1 MGATFFKPDD
11 TWALWTFL
19 IVAASLSIY
28 LEQRYKWASKISGA
42 VIALIF
48 GLAATNLRIV
58 PTDSP
63 VWDNVWTYILPL
75 AVTLLLF
82 QADLRK
88 ILKESGRMFGIFNIS
103 ALGTIIGAFIAT
115 LLFGVFIPEYFK
127 AAGMMTG
134 SYIGGGVNFV
144 ALSKVFEASENL
156 IGTLTVADNLN
167 MAIAFIVLLA
177 IPSWA
182 FFRKRYLHPYEDEVE
197 SMEKNNQEME
207 TKTKAAM
214 YWKRKEISLLDIA
227 TNLAIAFV
235 IVFIS
240 VKFTTWVKSVIPSDV
255 TGFMFILRLI
265 FGQIYLIIPILTL
278 FLATT
283 FPNWLPKLPGSNEI
297 GMFMIYLFFVV
308 IGIPASLYEIITK
321 APILLAF
328 CLVMAFV
335 NIIFTLGLGKV
346 FKYSVEECVL
356 ASNANLGGPS
366 TAAGMAIAKGWTK
379 LIVPAILVGIW
390 GYIIGNYL
398 GTFIGYLVKSIF
410 HF

>member
-1 MGATFFKPDD
+1 MEATLFKPND

-42 VIALIF
+42 IIALIF
-48 GLAATNLRIV
+48 GILATNLKIV
-58 PTDSP
+58 PTVSP
-63 VWDNVWTYILPL
+63 VWDNVWDYILPL
-75 AVTLLLF
+75 SVTLLLF

-103 ALGTIIGAFIAT
+103 ALGTIIGAFIAA
-115 LLFGVFIPEYFK
+115 LLFGAFIPEYFK
-127 AAGMMTG
+127 AVGMMTG
-134 SYIGGGVNFV
+134 SYSGGGVNFV

-156 IGTLTVADNLN
+156 IGSLTVADNLN

-182 FFRKRYLHPYEDEVE
+182 FFRKRFAHPYEDEVE
-197 SMEKNNQEME
+197 SMEKNNQEIE

-214 YWKRKEISLLDIA
+214 FWKRKEISLLDIA

-235 IVFIS
+235 IVFLS
-240 VKFTTWVKSVIPSDV
+240 AKFTTWVKSVIPSDAA
-255 TGFMFILRLI
+255 GFMFFLRLI

-283 FPNWLPKLPGSNEI
+283 FPNWLPKIPGSNEI

-328 CLVMAFV
+328 CLVIALV
-335 NIIFTLGLGKV
+335 NIIVTLGLGKV

-356 ASNANLGGPS
+356 ASNANLGGPT

-379 LIVPAILVGIW
+379 LIVPVILVGIW

-398 GTFIGYLVKSIF
+398 GTFVGYLVKFIF

>member
-1 MGATFFKPDD
+1 MEVTLFKPED

-48 GLAATNLRIV
+48 GLAATNLRII

-63 VWDNVWTYILPL
+63 VWDNVWSYILPL

-103 ALGTIIGAFIAT
+103 ALGTIIGAVIAT

-127 AAGMMTG
+127 AVGMMTG

-182 FFRKRYLHPYEDEVE
+182 FFRKKYAHPYEDEVE
-197 SMEKNNQEME
+197 SMEKNNQEIE

-227 TNLAIAFV
+227 TNLAMAFV

-240 VKFTTWVKSVIPSDV
+240 VKFTTWVKSVIPSDA
-255 TGFMFILRLI
+255 TGFMFILRLV

-283 FPNWLPKLPGSNEI
+283 FPNWLPKIPGSNEI

-328 CLVMAFV
+328 CLVIAFI